1 MKQSLQLR
9 LGQRLT
15 ITPQLQQAIRLLQ
28 LSTLELQQEIQQA
41 LDSNMMLEVAEDD
54 IVAPENSTEGEQAE
68 TPEPTS
74 EGSQSNIP
82 DELPVDTSWDDIY
95 DTVPPTLELS
105 ASTAVSSQDFEIYRS
120 NPQTLID
127 HLLWQMELARFSDQD
142 RAIATAIIDAVNPDG
157 YLAMP
162 IEEIYQGL
170 LNQMEELEIE
180 EVNTVL
186 HRVQN
191 FDPPGIA
198 AKSLTDCLK
207 IQLGQLPNEIMWKDT
222 AMRLVTDFLDN
233 LGAHNQAGL
242 KRSLRLNDQQLSE
255 VVALIRSL
263 NPKPGNAIDTLA
275 SQYLIADV
283 FVSKVKQ
290 IWRVSLNTETA
301 PRLRVNPYYSGLI
314 KRADNSPDNTFMKN
328 HLQEARWFIKSLQ
341 SRNETLLKVALCIVD
356 RQTDFFEHGPIA
368 MKPMILR
375 DVAEEV
381 EMHEST
387 ISRVSTQKY
396 MHTPR
401 GIYEFKYFFS
411 SHVSTNTGG
420 ECSSTAVRAFIQE
433 LVNNEPPAKP
443 LSDQKISSKLQ
454 DRGIKVARR
463 TIAKYRETLSILP
476 SNERKRLL

>member
-1 MKQSLQLR
+1 MKQSLQLNI
-9 LGQRLT
+9 GQRLT
-15 ITPQLQQAIRLLQ
+15 MTPQLQQAIRLLQ

-54 IVAPENSTEGEQAE
+54 IVSLENSSGGDNADK
-68 TPEPTS
+68 PEPTS
-74 EGSQSNIP
+74 EGSQRDIP

-95 DTVPPTLELS
+95 DTVLPTLGSS
-105 ASTAVSSQDFEIYRS
+105 ASTAVNSQDFETFRS

-127 HLLWQMELARFSDQD
+127 HLLWQMELARFSDHD

-157 YLAMP
+157 YLAIP
-162 IEEIYQGL
+162 IQEIYQGL

-180 EVNTVL
+180 EVETVL

-198 AKSLTDCLK
+198 AKNLTDCLK

-222 AMRLVTDFLDN
+222 AIRLVTDFLDN
-233 LGAHNQAGL
+233 LGSHNHVDL
-242 KRSLRLNDQQLSE
+242 RRSLQLNHQQLTE

-263 NPKPGNAIDTLA
+263 NPKPGNSISTLA
-275 SQYLIADV
+275 AQYLIPDLFA
-283 FVSKVKQ
+283 SKVKRTWQ
-290 IWRVSLNTETA
+290 VSLNTEST

-314 KRADNSPDNTFMKN
+314 KRANNNQDNTLMRN
-328 HLQEARWFIKSLQ
+328 HLQEARWFIKSLK
-341 SRNETLLKVALCIVD
+341 SRSETLLKVARCIVD

-401 GIYEFKYFFS
+401 GIYELKFFFS
-411 SHVSTNTGG
+411 SHVSTHSGG
-420 ECSSTAVRAFIQE
+420 ECSSTAIRAFIQE

-463 TIAKYRETLSILP
+463 TIAKYREAMAIRP
-476 SNERKRLL
+476 SNERKRLF